1 HTLKNWR
8 QKFADFL
15 PDVELTCGIV
25 VVVVVSCVLSVVT
38 HHFDVSEH
46 FFSLDSNAVIK
57 GHVYKL
63 ITYCLYHKNMTS
75 FFLNAIVM
83 VYPCIGLEKGIG
95 TIRFLYQSLLLTSI
109 SGLLHVLLESLLFSP
124 SNRSSVNGFIPL
136 ALSVLGMVTINSAM
150 RKAYFMGINV
160 PTASLP
166 WIILIIVT
174 VAFPNTVF
182 LCNVLAIITGII
194 YGIGWFS
201 LFEMSESRASVLE
214 KKFPFRLLKHV
225 PGVQFIPASDMER
238 NKPLDLTDITPGS
251 YPVQTY
257 APVNVN
263 TGQATGSLPNSLDG
277 WPHSTFPQ
285 QNYTYSSPYTG
296 SSGVT
301 TSHSHGHD
309 QSHGHG
315 HSHEHGH
322 SHRHHHG
329 HSHQCDAAH
338 HYGNPWISPYAQTQI
353 SPPFKGTGQPFSH
366 LPQPGVSTIHQISH
380 LESDVPAVPS
390 SPTGSSM

>member
-1 HTLKNWR
+1 MHTSFKNWR
-8 QKFADFL
+8 QKFAEFV

-25 VVVVVSCVLSVVT
+25 IVVVVSCVLSVLT
-38 HHFDVSEH
+38 NHYDVSEH

-63 ITYCLYHKNMTS
+63 FTYCLYHKNITTL
-75 FFLNAIVM
+75 FLNAIVM

-109 SGLLHVLLESLLFSP
+109 SGLLHMLLESLLFSP
-124 SNRSSVNGFIPL
+124 SNRSSVNGLIPL
-136 ALSVLGMVTINSAM
+136 ALSVLGMVTVNSAM

-166 WIILIIVT
+166 WIILMIVT

-225 PGVQFIPASDMER
+225 PGVQFISASAEEC

-257 APVNVN
+257 VPVNIA
-263 TGQATGSLPNSLDG
+263 TGQATGSLPNSLEG
-277 WPHSTFPQ
+277 WPHSTYPRP
-285 QNYTYSSPYTG
+285 NYTFSSPHTG
-296 SSGVT
+296 SSGVAI
-301 TSHSHGHD
+301 G

-315 HSHEHGH
+315 HSHG
-322 SHRHHHG
+322 HHHG

-353 SPPFKGTGQPFSH
+353 SPPFKVTEQPFSH
-366 LPQPGVSTIHQISH
+366 LPQPGVSTIPQISH
-380 LESDVPAVPS
+380 SQSNVPAVH
-390 SPTGSSM
+390 SPPPGSSM